1 MSEETKLD
9 FRTKL
14 NNMCKRVW
22 DGTKDVSRKIWEGT
36 KSVSKKAYRGFMSA
50 KTFWSAFAI
59 LVILLIISIVVL
71 SIRLYDYTKTD
82 DRAVSL
88 RSSMDE
94 TLDVFAV
101 EYENESGEVTIKGAD
116 GKKVIAPGSRVEY
129 TLRLR
134 NTDKVALD
142 YAFTP
147 DLKHTT
153 RYDLPI
159 MIRLLDPNDEY
170 VIGSETEWVMLQ
182 DVKAVECT
190 GTLMKNETAEYIF
203 QWQWPYEWG
212 EDEYDTY
219 LASIRSEDNLG
230 VSFSFGIHS
239 EANTEIK
246 ANGSF
251 FSSHAG
257 RITVIVI
264 IAILLAVAIALLL
277 IYIIKRKGNLAPAPA
292 PEPVMIPVEVP
303 FVEEPSVEIPEV
315 PTPVE
320 SVEEIPEPIVIET
333 FVPRFAFSGKM
344 DCINIDVL
352 ERSFNDGD
360 VINIGELKARG
371 LIRADA
377 KQIKILARASETL
390 DKAFTV
396 ETQGISKNA
405 EAAIRRAGGR
415 VIITAPDGRA

>member
-1 MSEETKLD
+1 
-9 FRTKL
+9 
-14 NNMCKRVW
+14 MCKRVW
-22 DGTKDVSRKIWEGT
+22 DGTKSVSRKIWEGT

-147 DLKHTT
+147 ELKHTT

-182 DVKAVECT
+182 DVKSVECT
-190 GTLMKNETAEYIF
+190 GTLMENETVEYIF

-246 ANGSF
+246 ANGGF

-257 RITVIVI
+257 RMTVIVI

-277 IYIIKRKGNLAPAPA
+277 IYIIKRKGNLAPAPIPA
-292 PEPVMIPVEVP
+292 PVMIPVEVP

-315 PTPVE
+315 PTPVQP
-320 SVEEIPEPIVIET
+320 VEEIPEPIVIET

>member
-1 MSEETKLD
+1 MSEEVKLD
-9 FRTKL
+9 FRTKF
-14 NNMCKRVW
+14 NNICKRVW
-22 DGTKDVSRKIWEGT
+22 DKTKAISRKVWDGTKA
-36 KSVSKKAYRGFMSA
+36 VSKRAYHGFMNA

-71 SIRLYDYTKTD
+71 SIRLHDYSKVD

-101 EYENESGEVTIKGAD
+101 EYENASGEVTIKGAD
-116 GKKVIAPGSRVEY
+116 GEKVIAPGSRVEY

-147 DLKHTT
+147 ELKHTSK
-153 RYDLPI
+153 YDLPI

-182 DVKAVECT
+182 DVKSVECT
-190 GTLMKNETAEYIF
+190 GTLMRNETAEYIF

-219 LASIRSEDNLG
+219 LATIRSEDDLG

-246 ANGSF
+246 VNGGF
-251 FSSHAG
+251 FASHAG
-257 RITVIVI
+257 RVTVILI
-264 IAILLAVAIALLL
+264 IAILLAIAIALLL
-277 IYIIKRKGNLAPAPA
+277 VYIIKRKATPAPVVIPEIEIPTVEIA
-292 PEPVMIPVEVP
+292 EEPV
-303 FVEEPSVEIPEV
+303 PEV
-315 PTPVE
+315 VETPL
-320 SVEEIPEPIVIET
+320 PIVIEPFT
-333 FVPRFAFSGKM
+333 PKQAFVGKM
-344 DCINIDVL
+344 ACVNIDTL
-352 ERSFNDGD
+352 AAHFNSGD
-360 VINIGELKARG
+360 VITIGKLKALG
-371 LIRADA
+371 LIPADA
-377 KQIKILARASETL
+377 KQMKVLARASATL
-390 DKAFTV
+390 DKAFVV

-405 EAAIRRAGGR
+405 EAAICRAGGR
-415 VIITAPDGRA
+415 VTITAPDRRA

>member
-22 DGTKDVSRKIWEGT
+22 DGTKNVSRKIWEGT

-182 DVKAVECT
+182 DVKSVECT
-190 GTLMKNETAEYIF
+190 GTLMKNETVEYIF

-246 ANGSF
+246 ANGGF

-257 RITVIVI
+257 RMTVIVI

-277 IYIIKRKGNLAPAPA
+277 IYIIKRKGNLAPAPIPA
-292 PEPVMIPVEVP
+292 PVMIPVEVP

-344 DCINIDVL
+344 D
-352 ERSFNDGD
+352 
-360 VINIGELKARG
+360 
-371 LIRADA
+371 
-377 KQIKILARASETL
+377 
-390 DKAFTV
+390 
-396 ETQGISKNA
+396 
-405 EAAIRRAGGR
+405 
-415 VIITAPDGRA
+415 